1 MRITGELKKEDYIK
15 FATTICKM
23 TKEEAE
29 KVWNEQQIT
38 KGHVS
43 TFDEFDQLNK

>member
-1 MRITGELKKEDYIK
+1 MRIKGELKKEDYVK
-15 FATTICKM
+15 WAMEVCKM

-29 KVWNEQQIT
+29 KVWNEQQIA

-43 TFDEFDQLNK
+43 TFEEFNSN